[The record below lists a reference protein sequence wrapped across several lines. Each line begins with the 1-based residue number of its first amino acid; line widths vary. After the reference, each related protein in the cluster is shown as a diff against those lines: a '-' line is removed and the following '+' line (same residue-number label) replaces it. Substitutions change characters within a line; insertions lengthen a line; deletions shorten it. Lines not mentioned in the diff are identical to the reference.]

1 MKKNKRRDTQ
11 YKNNAWTIKKRV
23 EQAVHTNRMEKM
35 DRLMR

>member
-23 EQAVHTNRMEKM
+23 E
-35 DRLMR
+35 